1 MGNVSVARAVEGLV
15 AGMQRDNPEFA
26 QAARVKAAWER
37 IVDERLAR
45 HIVSVYV
52 VPQLRGR
59 EVVVYVDSS
68 MHVADFTMQVE
79 LLRLK
84 LNMELAR
91 MAEGGQDGEGP
102 LQVEKL
108 CFRLSGEAYRKQ
120 PRPAGAGDD
129 VRKMRA
135 AEQAI
140 EPVPL
145 SAEEFAEVEHSVEG
159 LEDERLAAVIR
170 SAARANLEWQKGQQ
184 QHPPA

>member
-1 MGNVSVARAVEGLV
+1 MGNVDVARAVEGLV
-15 AGMQRDNPEFA
+15 ATMQRDNPEFA
-26 QAARVKAAWER
+26 QAALVKAAWER
-37 IVDERLAR
+37 VVDERLVR

-52 VPQLRGR
+52 VPRSGGR

-79 LLRLK
+79 MLRLK
-84 LNMELAR
+84 LNMELASK
-91 MAEGGQDGEGP
+91 AGGEQEGEGP
-102 LQVEKL
+102 LQVETL
-108 CFRLSGEAYRKQ
+108 TFRLSGEAYRKQ
-120 PRPAGAGDD
+120 PRPTTAGDD

-145 SAEEFAEVEHSVEG
+145 SDEEFADVERGVQG

-170 SAARANLEWQKGQQ
+170 NAARANLEWQKGQQ
-184 QHPPA
+184 EQPPA